1 MAIGFWYVQKPCCWF
16 FSFNIKQ
23 NKTIRSVCWK
33 CMRVE
38 LFCGCLSWKTYWMS
52 IKDKCQL
59 LSVMAYVWFFD
70 IALYKKWLLFYL
82 VGCVWLKIKNVPNRT
97 WDLPVKY
104 LLLSFLSFIN
114 LHLPSSPC
122 VLWRLFW
129 ERGVGGGS
137 RWYSDEMN
145 CNIYQESTISNLWKI
160 RIFSPWQDYFFY
172 KICFTEKNIY
182 TTTQKQWEINYKR
195 CICEI
200 L

>member
-1 MAIGFWYVQKPCCWF
+1 MAIVFWYVQKPCCWF

-52 IKDKCQL
+52 IKDKCRL

-70 IALYKKWLLFYL
+70 IALYKKMAPFLSGRLCL
-82 VGCVWLKIKNVPNRT
+82 VEDKKCTKQNLRSSSEILAP
-97 WDLPVKY
+97 
-104 LLLSFLSFIN
+104 FILSFIN

-129 ERGVGGGS
+129 EKGRGG
-137 RWYSDEMN
+137 W
-145 CNIYQESTISNLWKI
+145 
-160 RIFSPWQDYFFY
+160 
-172 KICFTEKNIY
+172 
-182 TTTQKQWEINYKR
+182 
-195 CICEI
+195 
-200 L
+200 